1 MREHEGISHMENSYA
16 HITVQQ
22 VANEVR
28 NLANQHPDFVY
39 TPPEPGSCKY
49 VHGTKAGCGVGQA
62 LANLGVDLGDLREF
76 EGEHA
81 LAVMHGLGIDVA
93 GLQGDSSTD
102 EDAKFILTFQR
113 NQDQSR
119 TWGQSVR
126 NAEKSGVYV

>member
-1 MREHEGISHMENSYA
+1 MTNTYA

-39 TPPEPGSCKY
+39 SPPTPGESCRY
-49 VHGTKAGCGVGQA
+49 VHGTQAGCGVGQA
-62 LANLGVDLGDLREF
+62 LANLGVDLVDLSAF

-81 LAVMHGLGIDVA
+81 LAVMHNLGIDVP
-93 GLQGDSSTD
+93 GIQGDSSTD
-102 EDAKFILTFQR
+102 EDARFILRFQR